1 MPPWRADER
10 LARDACSI
18 SGRIFPRS
26 RRSTIGTRGTHRRAW
41 RARHGAE
48 ICRAIITFCEQLDR
62 FLQRGV
68 PREDLLVGLRLT
80 HYRGSTAIAYRITEE
95 QVAVLGIYHGG
106 QDYAADF
113 QSSIDD

>member
-1 MPPWRADER
+1 MTPAPYRVVFSPEAVDQLSE
-10 LARDACSI
+10 LEARIAARGAPVTAQRYVDAI
-18 SGRIFPRS
+18 V
-26 RRSTIGTRGTHRRAW
+26 
-41 RARHGAE
+41 
-48 ICRAIITFCEQLDR
+48 TFCEQLDR
-62 FLQRGV
+62 FPQRGV

-80 HYRGSTAIAYRITEE
+80 HYRGSTVVAYRITEE